1 MDHDK
6 TFFKNIEL
14 FPSCT
19 FAYYKIKF
27 FFEKFWEFKNK
38 NENNNYEINFYKR
51 KIKSLFKKS
60 IEKHLISDRKIGSFL
75 SGGTDS
81 TVMAQEIL
89 KNIDYDLETFSY
101 SFENNFGFDEVKQIK
116 EFQKKY
122 KFKNT
127 ISKINSSYLKDNFV
141 KLIDC
146 VGLLLQ

>member
-1 MDHDK
+1 
-6 TFFKNIEL
+6 
-14 FPSCT
+14 
-19 FAYYKIKF
+19 
-27 FFEKFWEFKNK
+27 
-38 NENNNYEINFYKR
+38 
-51 KIKSLFKKS
+51 
-60 IEKHLISDRKIGSFL
+60 
-75 SGGTDS
+75 
-81 TVMAQEIL
+81 MAQEIL

-146 VGLLLQ
+146 VESKLLQ